1 MKSYVTS
8 LSTESYLPGVFAL
21 NEALRRVKSSHPL
34 LVLLS
39 PALATGV
46 AESLQQAGMA
56 VKTIPASVPVPADLQ
71 AVAGHWGHTFD
82 KLHVFGLTE
91 FEKLVYVDS
100 DMIVLAN
107 IDELFDKPHM
117 SAVAAGRL
125 LNPDWNRLNSG
136 LMTIVPE
143 RGLPEKIAMTL
154 ERARSDQA
162 RAGNVAIGDQDLIN
176 AYYPAWGASP
186 GLHLDQGYNIFQ
198 CHLDS
203 YIDEHGY
210 RLPGS
215 SHRGGPEAKI
225 VHFIGP
231 HKPWMK
237 GASIRHYLNVLKKRN
252 SIPWE
257 SRMFAV
263 YKKLIRECRLPVAA
277 T

>member
-21 NEALRRVKSSHPL
+21 GESLRRVKSSHPL
-34 LVLLS
+34 LVLAS
-39 PALATGV
+39 PAIASEVTD
-46 AESLQQAGMA
+46 SLRQAGIV
-56 VKTIPASVPVPADLQ
+56 VKTIPASVSVPADLK
-71 AVAGHWGHTFD
+71 AVSGHWGHTFD

-117 SAVAAGRL
+117 SAVAAGQL
-125 LNPDWNRLNSG
+125 LNPGWNRLNSG

-143 RGLPEKIAMTL
+143 QGLPEKIALTL
-154 ERARSDQA
+154 DRARSDQA
-162 RAGNVAIGDQDLIN
+162 RDGKAAVGDQDLIN

-186 GLHLDQGYNIFQ
+186 RLHLDQGYNIFQ

-203 YIDEHGY
+203 YIEKHGY

-215 SHRGGPEAKI
+215 ASLEGPEAKI

-237 GASIRHYLNVLKKRN
+237 GASVRHYFNLLKKRRA
-252 SIPWE
+252 IRWE
-257 SRMFAV
+257 SRMFAF
-263 YKKLIRECRLPVAA
+263 YKKLIRECRLRGA
-277 T
+277 TT